1 MYDWHRFLARTIPM
15 NNFTGLLRELR
26 LMRDQPSHRF
36 YAVWLLVVLFVGR
49 GLLAISLILG
59 CGYVLAPEM
68 LTKLL
73 SRFF

>member
-1 MYDWHRFLARTIPM
+1 MYDWRRFLAGTIPM

-26 LMRDQPSHRF
+26 LMKDQPSHRF

>member
-1 MYDWHRFLARTIPM
+1 M

-36 YAVWLLVVLFVGR
+36 YAIWLLVVLFIGR

-59 CGYVLAPEM
+59 GGYVVAPKM

>member
-1 MYDWHRFLARTIPM
+1 M
-15 NNFTGLLRELR
+15 NNLIGLLRELR
-26 LMRDQPSHRF
+26 LMKDQPSHRF
-36 YAVWLLVVLFVGR
+36 YAVWLLILLFVGR

-59 CGYVLAPEM
+59 GGYMVAPEM